1 MIPNITVQSN
11 TLKEANGMGLTTSI
25 EGVRFR
31 LTISAFLLLFVELAL
46 IRWLGANIVYLAYF
60 SNFVLIGSFLGIGL
74 GFLWASRS
82 EKSLFPLAPF
92 FLSGFI
98 IFVRLFD
105 VNIEVGGSD
114 LIFFADQRPV
124 GPPRWFI
131 LTVVFCVVAACV
143 ACLADGVA
151 RSFSKLKPL
160 DAYRWDLVGS
170 IAGVAFFSVLSFAG
184 LPPIFW
190 GVIAGVILLA
200 LVHDGN
206 LKKFFLQLVA
216 VALFV
221 VFLAVESMGPNK
233 AWSPYYA
240 LSWEDQPSGGVV
252 MKINDV
258 ATWGQADID
267 DESPYGFIYDMHTK
281 ESPGEVLIIGA
292 GSGNDVAVA
301 LDRGAVSV
309 DAVEID
315 PKLLEIA
322 EKYHPNDPYSD
333 PRVETHV
340 DDGRAFLESSSK
352 KWDMILLALPDSLTV
367 VLGQGS
373 VRLESY
379 LFTKEAV
386 ESYREHLK
394 PDGVFAMYN
403 FMRESWLV
411 DRYAATLD
419 EEFAHSPCVIDA
431 EARFLS
437 VLVATD
443 TPSSLDCPNDSS
455 WFASL
460 DTPSPVSDDQP
471 FPYLR
476 DAHIP
481 GFYLLTTLL
490 ILLVSAFSVRAAAGS
505 LSGFR
510 RHYDVFFMGL
520 AFLLLETKNV
530 VQFALLFGTTWFVN
544 ALVFIS
550 VLFSVLFAV
559 ELSQRVKLPKP
570 KILYCFLALS
580 LAVNWIIPAESL
592 LSLSPVM
599 RLFFAGI
606 LAFLPIFIANL
617 IFAERFRGEKDST
630 VAFGANILGAV
641 LGGLLEYTALLVG
654 YRSLLFIVAAAYAL
668 AFVSD
673 VRRKSHDELKP

>member
-11 TLKEANGMGLTTSI
+11 TLKEADRMGQTTALNK
-25 EGVRFR
+25 VRFR
-31 LTISAFLLLFVELAL
+31 LTASAFLLLFVELAL

-82 EKSLFPLAPF
+82 EKSLFPLAPY

-98 IFVRLFD
+98 VFVKLFD

-151 RSFSKLKPL
+151 RSFAKLKPL

-170 IAGVAFFSVLSFAG
+170 IAGVAFFAVLSFAG
-184 LPPIFW
+184 CPPIFW
-190 GVIAGVILLA
+190 GVIAGLLLLA
-200 LVHDGN
+200 LLHDGDF
-206 LKKFFLQLVA
+206 KKLFFRSVA

-221 VFLAVESMGPNK
+221 VFLAVESIGPNK

-240 LSWEDQPSGGVV
+240 LSWEDHSSGGVV

-258 ATWGQADID
+258 ATWGQADINE
-267 DESPYGFIYDMHTK
+267 ESPYGFIYDM
-281 ESPGEVLIIGA
+281 SARANPGEVLIIGA

-301 LDRGAVSV
+301 LDRGATRV

-315 PKLLEIA
+315 PELLKIA
-322 EKYHPNDPYSD
+322 KKYHPNEPYSD

-340 DDGRAFLESSSK
+340 NDGRAFLESSSK
-352 KWDMILLALPDSLTV
+352 KWDTILLALPDSLTV

-373 VRLESY
+373 VRLVSY
-379 LFTKEAV
+379 LFTEEAV
-386 ESYREHLK
+386 KSYRQHLK

-411 DRYAATLD
+411 DRYAATLAN
-419 EEFAHSPCVIDA
+419 EFDGTPCVIDA

-443 TPSSLDCPNDSS
+443 TPSSLNCPTGSDWS
-455 WFASL
+455 ASL

-471 FPYLR
+471 FPYLKS
-476 DAHIP
+476 AHIP

-490 ILLVSAFSVRAAAGS
+490 ILLVSAFSIRAAAGS
-505 LSGFR
+505 LRGFR
-510 RHYDVFFMGL
+510 RHYDVFFMGM

-559 ELSQRVKLPKP
+559 ELSQRVRLPKP
-570 KILYCFLALS
+570 KTLYFLLALS
-580 LAVNWIIPAESL
+580 LAANWIIPTESL
-592 LSLSPVM
+592 LSLSPVL
-599 RLFFAGI
+599 RLLFAGT
-606 LAFLPIFIANL
+606 LAFLPIFLANL
-617 IFAERFRGEKDST
+617 IFAERFGGEKDST

-641 LGGLLEYTALLVG
+641 LGGLLEYTALLIG
-654 YRSLLFIVAAAYAL
+654 YRSLIFVVAVAYAL
-668 AFVSD
+668 AFLAD
-673 VRRKSHDELKP
+673 VRGKSNNELAL

>member
-1 MIPNITVQSN
+1 MIPNITVQGN
-11 TLKEANGMGLTTSI
+11 TLKEDSGMQQLTAVN
-25 EGVRFR
+25 GVRFK
-31 LTISAFLLLFVELAL
+31 LAISAFLLLFVELAL

-82 EKSLFPLAPF
+82 EKSLFPLAPYL
-92 FLSGFI
+92 LSGFI
-98 IFVRLFD
+98 IFVKLFD

-170 IAGVAFFSVLSFAG
+170 IAGVAFFAVLSFAG

-190 GVIAGVILLA
+190 GLIAGVILLA
-200 LVHDGN
+200 LLRNGN
-206 LKKFFLQLVA
+206 LKIFLSQVIA
-216 VALFV
+216 VALLV
-221 VFLAVESMGPNK
+221 VFLGIESVGPNK

-240 LSWEDQPSGGVV
+240 LSWEDQSSGGVV

-258 ATWGQADID
+258 ATWGQANID

-281 ESPGEVLIIGA
+281 KNPGEVLIIGA

-301 LDRGAVSV
+301 LDRGATSV

-379 LFTKEAV
+379 LFTEEAV
-386 ESYREHLK
+386 ESYRKHLK

-411 DRYAATLD
+411 DRYAATLN
-419 EEFAHSPCVIDA
+419 EEFAQPPCVIDA

-437 VLVATD
+437 VLVAAD
-443 TPSSLDCPNDSS
+443 KANSINCPDDSNWLPSS
-455 WFASL
+455 

-476 DAHIP
+476 TAHIP
-481 GFYLLTTLL
+481 GFYLITTLL

-505 LSGFR
+505 LRGFR

-544 ALVFIS
+544 ALVFMS
-550 VLFSVLFAV
+550 VLLSVLFAV

-570 KILYCFLALS
+570 KILYFLLALS
-580 LAVNWIIPAESL
+580 LAVNWIIPTESL
-592 LSLSPVM
+592 LSLSPVI
-599 RLFFAGI
+599 RLLLAGV
-606 LAFLPIFIANL
+606 LAFLPIFLANL
-617 IFAERFRGEKDST
+617 IFAERFGGEKDST
-630 VAFGANILGAV
+630 VAFGANVLGAV

-654 YRSLLFIVAAAYAL
+654 YRSLLFVVATAYAL
-668 AFVSD
+668 AFISD
-673 VRRKSHDELKP
+673 ARRKSNNELKL

>member
-1 MIPNITVQSN
+1 M
-11 TLKEANGMGLTTSI
+11 A
-25 EGVRFR
+25 
-31 LTISAFLLLFVELAL
+31 LL
-46 IRWLGANIVYLAYF
+46 
-60 SNFVLIGSFLGIGL
+60 
-74 GFLWASRS
+74 
-82 EKSLFPLAPF
+82 
-92 FLSGFI
+92 
-98 IFVRLFD
+98 
-105 VNIEVGGSD
+105 
-114 LIFFADQRPV
+114 
-124 GPPRWFI
+124 
-131 LTVVFCVVAACV
+131 
-143 ACLADGVA
+143 
-151 RSFSKLKPL
+151 
-160 DAYRWDLVGS
+160 
-170 IAGVAFFSVLSFAG
+170 
-184 LPPIFW
+184 
-190 GVIAGVILLA
+190 
-200 LVHDGN
+200 HDGN
-206 LKKFFLQLVA
+206 LKKILLQVI
-216 VALFV
+216 ALALLV
-221 VFLAVESMGPNK
+221 VFLAFESVGPNK

-240 LSWEDQPSGGVV
+240 LSWEDQSSGGVV

-258 ATWGQADID
+258 ATWGQANID

-281 ESPGEVLIIGA
+281 ENPGEVLIIGA

-301 LDRGAVSV
+301 LDRGAKSV

-322 EKYHPNDPYSD
+322 EKYHPNEPYSD

-386 ESYREHLK
+386 KSYREHLK

-419 EEFAHSPCVIDA
+419 KEFTQSPCVIDA

-443 TPSSLDCPNDSS
+443 APSSLNCPSGSNWSS
-455 WFASL
+455 SL

-476 DAHIP
+476 TAHIP

-544 ALVFIS
+544 ALVFMS
-550 VLFSVLFAV
+550 VLLSVLFAV
-559 ELSQRVKLPKP
+559 ELSQRFKMPKP
-570 KILYCFLALS
+570 KILYFLLALS

-592 LSLSPVM
+592 LSLSPVI
-599 RLFFAGI
+599 RLFFAGT
-606 LAFLPIFIANL
+606 LAFLPIFLANL
-617 IFAERFRGEKDST
+617 IFAERFGGEKDST
-630 VAFGANILGAV
+630 VAFGANLLGAV

-654 YRSLLFIVAAAYAL
+654 YRSLLFVVAAAYAL
-668 AFVSD
+668 AFLSD
-673 VRRKSHDELKP
+673 VRRKSGSELEL

>member
-1 MIPNITVQSN
+1 
-11 TLKEANGMGLTTSI
+11 
-25 EGVRFR
+25 
-31 LTISAFLLLFVELAL
+31 
-46 IRWLGANIVYLAYF
+46 
-60 SNFVLIGSFLGIGL
+60 
-74 GFLWASRS
+74 
-82 EKSLFPLAPF
+82 
-92 FLSGFI
+92 
-98 IFVRLFD
+98 
-105 VNIEVGGSD
+105 
-114 LIFFADQRPV
+114 
-124 GPPRWFI
+124 
-131 LTVVFCVVAACV
+131 
-143 ACLADGVA
+143 
-151 RSFSKLKPL
+151 
-160 DAYRWDLVGS
+160 
-170 IAGVAFFSVLSFAG
+170 
-184 LPPIFW
+184 
-190 GVIAGVILLA
+190 
-200 LVHDGN
+200 
-206 LKKFFLQLVA
+206 
-216 VALFV
+216 
-221 VFLAVESMGPNK
+221 
-233 AWSPYYA
+233 
-240 LSWEDQPSGGVV
+240 
-252 MKINDV
+252 
-258 ATWGQADID
+258 
-267 DESPYGFIYDMHTK
+267 
-281 ESPGEVLIIGA
+281 
-292 GSGNDVAVA
+292 
-301 LDRGAVSV
+301 
-309 DAVEID
+309 
-315 PKLLEIA
+315 
-322 EKYHPNDPYSD
+322 
-333 PRVETHV
+333 
-340 DDGRAFLESSSK
+340 
-352 KWDMILLALPDSLTV
+352 MILLALPDSLTV

-379 LFTKEAV
+379 LFTEEAV

-411 DRYAATLD
+411 DRYAATLA
-419 EEFAHSPCVIDA
+419 EEFSQSPCVIDA

-443 TPSSLDCPNDSS
+443 TPSSLDCPNESS

-580 LAVNWIIPAESL
+580 LAANWVIPADSL
-592 LSLSPVM
+592 LSLSPIM
-599 RLFFAGI
+599 RLFFAGV

-630 VAFGANILGAV
+630 VAFGANVLGAV

-654 YRSLLFIVAAAYAL
+654 YRSLLFVVAAAYTL
-668 AFVSD
+668 AFLSD
-673 VRRKSHDELKP
+673 VRRKSYNELKL